1 MTWSELPVK
10 LKVYISALTSIA
22 VPVTIWA
29 VWAVLFGSYQP
40 YWIIL
45 AGLTLATVPFL
56 LFLPSANAI
65 IGIGDA
71 YIMAIAMMYGVA
83 PCIVATFG
91 HTLTISILAR
101 RRPRVPFYRIAFNT
115 SSMVVGAWLYSSI
128 YSAMNRGSHQI
139 ADVILPAAA
148 LVTSYFLVNSIL
160 TSVAISWADGE
171 STVKFWAR
179 TCMPLAIDF
188 SVSAVAATSIVA
200 LYSLSEYAPLAAAP
214 LIGIIWGW
222 NKVNKSR
229 VMEAERHLKEQEQLY
244 LRTVESLALAVDAK
258 DQTTYGHIR
267 RVRVYAM
274 GLARLIGIKDPNE
287 LMAIETGALL
297 HDIGKL
303 AIDDY
308 ILNKPG
314 RLSKQEFEKI
324 KMHATA
330 GDEILQQIRFPFPVA
345 KYVRYHHERWD
356 GQGYPDGLKGEE
368 IPLGAR
374 ILSVADAFDAIRFSR
389 PYKLSIVQDEAVEIL
404 RSQSGTVYDP
414 KLVQL
419 FVEHIVE
426 LEESAAKESESVP
439 ELSFRKYFEKV
450 DQAIS
455 AADAS
460 VSGLSVPQDIP
471 AELVQIAEFCS
482 TMTGHLDLGDLFP
495 IVARRLE
502 KLIPY
507 STCAFYVDDGED
519 HVHAMCVIG
528 KYSELIQGHKM
539 SMGKGISGWVAA
551 YRRPM
556 INTGSALD
564 FQGIN
569 GDFTSFK
576 DALVVPIVHEDESL
590 GTISLYA
597 QEPISYSQNDLSV
610 LRTLASFLAPL
621 ISDAKRHEAVSS
633 EHFIDP
639 TAHIHRVSYLT
650 AIGPQLISYAEK
662 NRTPISLI
670 YLTIKN
676 LLQITRVYGESVA
689 NSIIKRVAESI
700 KPELRETDVL
710 VRYGHQAFVAFLPGV
725 RGDQA
730 NHCVARLLHQIRN
743 QGFALSGQN
752 VLIDCKA
759 GISAFP
765 KDGATIFALIQSA
778 QDSIVDTGPG
788 ASVADTN
795 VVDFLPRA

>member
-1 MTWSELPVK
+1 
-10 LKVYISALTSIA
+10 
-22 VPVTIWA
+22 
-29 VWAVLFGSYQP
+29 
-40 YWIIL
+40 
-45 AGLTLATVPFL
+45 
-56 LFLPSANAI
+56 
-65 IGIGDA
+65 
-71 YIMAIAMMYGVA
+71 MAIAMMYGVA

-91 HTLTISILAR
+91 HTLAISIFAR
-101 RRPRVPFYRIAFNT
+101 RRPRVPFYRVVFNT

-128 YSAMNRGSHQI
+128 YSAMNGGSHQI

-148 LVTSYFLVNSIL
+148 LVASYFLINSIL
-160 TSVAISWADGE
+160 TSIAISWADGE
-171 STVKFWAR
+171 STIKFWAK

-419 FVEHIVE
+419 FIEHISE
-426 LEESAAKESESVP
+426 LEEAAAKESESVP

-455 AADAS
+455 AADVS

-471 AELVQIAEFCS
+471 AELVQLAEFCS
-482 TMTGHLDLGDLFP
+482 TMTGHLDLGDIFP

-519 HVHAMCVIG
+519 HVHAICVNG
-528 KYSELIQGHKM
+528 KFTELIQGHKI

-556 INTGSALD
+556 INTGPALD
-564 FQGIN
+564 FQGIS
-569 GDFTSFK
+569 GDFTTFK
-576 DALVVPIVHEDESL
+576 DALVVPIVYEDESL

-597 QEPISYSQNDLSV
+597 QEPISYGQNDLSV

-621 ISDAKRHEAVSS
+621 ISDAKKHEAVSS
-633 EHFIDP
+633 THFIDP
-639 TAHIHRVSYLT
+639 TTHIHRVSYLT
-650 AIGPQLISYAEK
+650 TIGPQLILQAEK

-670 YLTIKN
+670 YLGIKN
-676 LLQITRVYGESVA
+676 LLQITRVYGESVS
-689 NSIIKRVAESI
+689 NLIIKRIAESI

-743 QGFALSGQN
+743 QGLALSGQN
-752 VLIDCKA
+752 VLVDCKA
-759 GISAFP
+759 GISSFP
-765 KDGATIFALIQSA
+765 KDGATILALIQSA
-778 QDSIVDTGPG
+778 QENILDADPG
-788 ASVADTN
+788 ASMADNN
-795 VVDFLPRA
+795 VLDFLPRA